1 VLVFKCIYLRY
12 TRFLF
17 VIDKDEQ
24 KLNVLMASDST
35 MGLYYL
41 A

>member
-1 VLVFKCIYLRY
+1 
-12 TRFLF
+12 

-41 A
+41 AWLM